1 MKQYLNQIVVLAAIS
16 LFACNQPAKQEASSE
31 TNADSNAAANAVNA
45 TAPDAEGKRQQGYI
59 LPGLD
64 HGFEQSPI
72 NINSKVNEDGKHNI
86 TMYFNDE
93 INKIENL
100 GHTIQLDFKEGS
112 TISQDDTTYNFKQC
126 HFHTPSE
133 HQIDGM
139 TYPMEMHIV
148 NIVPNENKE
157 ATPQYLVVGVLFKEG
172 KENKF
177 IADFINAIPKEEH
190 GKTEVKTGTVKL
202 ADLFGSV
209 DKEIKGHYYYYR
221 GSLTTPPYTESVR
234 WHITKHIFEASA
246 SQIETINKLE
256 GNNARHV
263 QALYG
268 RLVSSN

>member
-1 MKQYLNQIVVLAAIS
+1 MKLPLNQTIVLAAII
-16 LFACNQPAKQEASSE
+16 FAACNQPAHQEDNSK
-31 TNADSNAAANAVNA
+31 TNADSIPMANEVKA
-45 TAPDAEGKRQQGYI
+45 TAPDAQEKRQQGYI
-59 LPGLD
+59 LPGLE

-72 NINSKVNEDGKHNI
+72 NINSTVNDAGKHNVTI
-86 TMYFNDE
+86 YFNDE

-112 TISQDDTTYNFKQC
+112 TITQDDTTYHFKQC

-133 HQIDGM
+133 HLIDGM
-139 TYPMEMHIV
+139 TFPMEMHIV
-148 NIVPNENKE
+148 NIMPDQNKE
-157 ATPQYLVVGVLFKEG
+157 AIPQYLVVGVLFKEG

-177 IADFINAIPKEEH
+177 IADFINAIPKEAHETTDI
-190 GKTEVKTGTVKL
+190 KPGTVKL

-209 DKEIKGHYYYYR
+209 AKNIKGHYYYYR

-234 WHITKHIFEASA
+234 WYITKHIFEASA
-246 SQIETINKLE
+246 SQIETIHKME

-268 RLVSSN
+268 RLVSAK

>member
-1 MKQYLNQIVVLAAIS
+1 MKLNVIQVIAFATIL
-16 LFACNQPAKQEASSE
+16 LFACNQPANQKE
-31 TNADSNAAANAVNA
+31 TSNANPDSLTAANEVNA
-45 TAPDAEGKRQQGYI
+45 TAPDAQSKKQQGYI

-72 NINSKVNEDGKHNI
+72 NIISTVNGSGKHKI
-86 TMYFNDE
+86 TMYFTDE

-112 TISQDDTTYNFKQC
+112 TITQDDTTFNFKQC

-139 TYPMEMHIV
+139 TFPLEMHIV
-148 NIVPNENKE
+148 NIMPNENKE
-157 ATPQYLVVGVLFKEG
+157 ATPQYLVIGVLFKEG

-190 GKTEVKTGTVKL
+190 ETKDIKTGTVKL
-202 ADLFGSV
+202 SDLFAPV
-209 DKEIKGHYYYYR
+209 AKESRGHYYYYR

-234 WHITKHIFEASA
+234 WNITKHIFEASA
-246 SQIETINKLE
+246 SQIETINKME

-268 RLVSSN
+268 RLISSK